1 MDLIMRTLLVGTLM
15 MISAFGLYIY
25 EVDYLNQSVSYGQTV
40 ATSVFVFMEAAY
52 LFNCRSMVRP
62 LSEIGFFTNK
72 WIFIGI
78 GAMIFFQLLYI
89 YTSVMN
95 TLFNSSPL
103 EMDAWWRII
112 GVSVSLFIIITIEK
126 RTRFILSKKQK
137 IK

>member
-1 MDLIMRTLLVGTLM
+1 MTTAVLLGLMLAFEPKEPGIMDRPPRPSEQPILTTDLIMRTLLVGIWLM
-15 MISAFGLYIY
+15 IAAFGLYIY

-78 GAMIFFQLLYI
+78 GA
-89 YTSVMN
+89 
-95 TLFNSSPL
+95 
-103 EMDAWWRII
+103 R
-112 GVSVSLFIIITIEK
+112 SLSNYYMFI
-126 RTRFILSKKQK
+126 SQ
-137 IK
+137 